1 MSKKELTISEF
12 KEIIKE
18 EALKLKKRV
27 MLENEK
33 RELELEL
40 ESLIES
46 MEYDNMDELFKFGGG
61 DEKKEQALKDEFVK
75 KSKAWGM
82 PMSDEELNDLMAKAK
97 EDNYKGRVANKGG
110 KMAYRASTDKEMAG
124 GFGGHSFGSGM

>member
-18 EALKLKKRV
+18 EAIKLKKRV

-40 ESLIES
+40 KYLSES
-46 MEYDNMDELFKFGGG
+46 MEDFNEIDEGVWDKVKGVFGYGE
-61 DEKKEQALKDEFVK
+61 DAYRKQFEEYAKKYKLKYT
-75 KSKAWGM
+75 
-82 PMSDEELNDLMAKAK
+82 PEELEDLVQQMVADKGEGYPGRKDDKMIYIPSKGANPHGAGNIAKW
-97 EDNYKGRVANKGG
+97 
-110 KMAYRASTDKEMAG
+110 
-124 GFGGHSFGSGM
+124 